1 MKSISIRELAQHIN
15 VAHSTVS
22 AHMEKLGITGQSQG
36 TGKATLLTPEECSQI
51 AASIHPAVEAL
62 PIQAVEVVLSTP
74 DVDLKPLEYQVADST
89 FSRQLQKDQMSR
101 TIEGW
106 KTNAASLRQALLAL
120 AEEQGRQLGHEMFQM
135 KMSTAITE
143 SYALETQ
150 TAQDLGLTQNP
161 SDEF

>member
-1 MKSISIRELAQHIN
+1 MKSKSIRELAQDLT

-22 AHMEKLGITGQSQG
+22 AHMEKLGIEGQSQG
-36 TGKATLLTPEECSQI
+36 QGKATLLTEEECLKI
-51 AASIHPAVEAL
+51 AASINPPVEAL
-62 PIQAVEVVLSTP
+62 PIQAVEVVLETP
-74 DVDLKPLEYQVADST
+74 DIDLKPLEYQVADST

-101 TIEGW
+101 TIESW

-120 AEEQGRQLGHEMFQM
+120 AEEQGRQLGHEMHQM
-135 KMSTAITE
+135 KVITAISE
-143 SYALETQ
+143 SQALERQ